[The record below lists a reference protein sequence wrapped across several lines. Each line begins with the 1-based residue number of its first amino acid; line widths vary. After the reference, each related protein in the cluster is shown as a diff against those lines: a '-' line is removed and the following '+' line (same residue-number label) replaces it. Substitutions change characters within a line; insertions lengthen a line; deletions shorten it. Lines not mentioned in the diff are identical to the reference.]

1 MLPPSRWS
9 SHEGDRAAADGD
21 GAAAAETEAELS
33 LLDKAAAPSTV
44 VPTSNDSV
52 RGAAVADAPAG
63 EVSLVHGDR
72 AFQLHPVAQVPP
84 ARLDFVEDEEAVT
97 GRNYLNATT

>member
-1 MLPPSRWS
+1 
-9 SHEGDRAAADGD
+9 
-21 GAAAAETEAELS
+21 
-33 LLDKAAAPSTV
+33 
-44 VPTSNDSV
+44 V

-97 GRNYLNATT
+97 GRNYLTATT